1 MGVEETYVLP
11 PALYKTARFLEIFGL
26 VYTISPVIVAYAF
39 DVDPLLGHSKQDWL
53 IFNLILAFPTLGGLF
68 IIRMVLGNDF
78 RLQLG
83 LHSVAFLIVSA
94 TFFYG
99 FHPNLEEVGEP
110 LWAVLLRYGLFILIS
125 TAIFVSMTVD
135 WRYHI
140 RNIAQYADAL
150 NQGDYSYRITDPK
163 TVEDRI
169 HKDLIRALNNAIE
182 IMENLVKNLNTTEM
196 VIKATEQL
204 SNISTDISASS
215 EEVASSSQN
224 MAEVANQQAQHVQEI
239 FDSIGSLDKTIKQV
253 IEQITTN
260 SQVVSQI
267 ALQTNI
273 LALNAGIEASRAGDY
288 GRGFTVVANN
298 VRKLSEESKTAA
310 ENIIKVSELVSE
322 SLKTTFNHIR
332 DKIED
337 ISALSEETAAS
348 SEEVASVA
356 EEMTSSMEE
365 MNASTNELAEMANKM
380 KKYIEINQ
388 LKSLLD
394 N

>member
-1 MGVEETYVLP
+1 MGVEDTYVLP
-11 PALYKTARFLEIFGL
+11 PVLYRTAKFLEYMAV
-26 VYTISPVIVAYAF
+26 VYTVTPTLVAYFF
-39 DVDPLLGHSKQDWL
+39 DIDPLLDHSKLDWL
-53 IFNLILAFPTLGGLF
+53 AFNLTLAVPTIGGLL
-68 IIRMVLGNDF
+68 IIRAILGNDF

-83 LHSVAFLIVSA
+83 YHSVSFLLVSA
-94 TFFYG
+94 TFYFG
-99 FHPNLEEVGEP
+99 FHTDLTVTGEP
-110 LWAVLLRYGLFILIS
+110 IWLMALRYSLFILIS
-125 TAIFVSMTVD
+125 LAIFVSMTVD

-140 RNIAQYADAL
+140 RNIAKYADAL

-169 HKDLIRALNNAIE
+169 YKELIKAFNNAIE
-182 IMENLVKNLNTTEM
+182 IIENLVNNLNTTEK
-196 VIKATEQL
+196 IINATTNL
-204 SNISTDISASS
+204 SDISNDISASS
-215 EEVASSSQN
+215 QEVASSSQS
-224 MAEVANQQAQHVQEI
+224 MAEVANQQAHNVQEI
-239 FDSIGSLDKTIKQV
+239 FESISSLDQTIKQV
-253 IEQITTN
+253 IDQITGN

-298 VRKLSEESKTAA
+298 VRKLSEESKEAA
-310 ENIIKVSELVSE
+310 ENIIQVSQLVSDT
-322 SLKTTFNHIR
+322 LKTSFNHIR

-356 EEMTSSMEE
+356 EEMTSAMEE
-365 MNASTNELAEMANKM
+365 MNASTGELVTMAEAMQQ
-380 KKYIEINQ
+380 YIDEHQ
-388 LKSLLD
+388 LKSLLK